1 MSHFPIQ
8 CSEDELIQK
17 TLQLERNLY
26 GPGIE
31 PDLAALPSEKQLEK
45 LYSNLKFSCDHEVV
59 SYELCPDSDTW
70 FDRFLEK
77 CKEMKD
83 FKKHDK

>member
-1 MSHFPIQ
+1 MR
-8 CSEDELIQK
+8 
-17 TLQLERNLY
+17 LQLEIERNLY
-26 GPGIE
+26 GPGVE

-77 CKEMKD
+77 IQRNEGLQKT
-83 FKKHDK
+83 

>member
-8 CSEDELIQK
+8 CSEDELIQR
-17 TLQLERNLY
+17 TLELERKLY

-77 CKEMKD
+77 MQRNEELQKT
-83 FKKHDK
+83 